1 MNFQELNLPN
11 ALLRALRD
19 KEYERPTPIQMQA
32 IPAALEGR
40 DILGTAQTGTGKT
53 AAFALPVLANLLRR
67 PPVGRG
73 RPIRALILTPT
84 RELALQIDESLGDYA
99 KYTPLRTCVVFG
111 GVNQRPQID
120 CLKRGVDVL
129 TATPGRLLDLIGQ
142 GHISLKQI
150 EFFVLDEA
158 DRMLDMGFI
167 HDIRRL
173 LPLLPGQ
180 RQTLLFSA
188 TMPKTIERLAADL
201 LNDPVRVAV
210 EPVASVVDTIEQRL
224 CYVEKPE
231 KKHLTDVY
239 KELMQNYGRKTDKDI
254 KAVVRITTSDVGVS
268 GANIFYSLQEPTRNV
283 ILGNALKVTHKNCK
297 GMEDFTENIES
308 IFDYYR
314 EVLKGVMWLCDIWIE
329 HPANAMA
336 GIMKQAGFGKKLLAE
351 TVEQFKA
358 TTGDEPCSAYEI
370 YCGICESIT
379 IARQEKTTERGLL
392 ALEEKIAGCVSKRW
406 HEYDIPGTVKY

>member
-1 MNFQELNLPN
+1 MYYKDDFYKEFRTEKELCEYLEEIDS
-11 ALLRALRD
+11 RAEWIRITSKKL
-19 KEYERPTPIQMQA
+19 KVAAAGEETCTEVPGISLE
-32 IPAALEGR
+32 ALEKDTLSHSR
-40 DILGTAQTGTGKT
+40 L
-53 AAFALPVLANLLRR
+53 V
-67 PPVGRG
+67 
-73 RPIRALILTPT
+73 LILPE
-84 RELALQIDESLGDYA
+84 RICYIGNSAIKSLKGRARIDEKDYAIISMPDMYMVTSAYIHGDYEKA
-99 KYTPLRTCVVFG
+99 TFLNGYADHYSV
-111 GVNQRPQID
+111 
-120 CLKRGVDVL
+120 
-129 TATPGRLLDLIGQ
+129 TASWQL
-142 GHISLKQI
+142 
-150 EFFVLDEA
+150 E
-158 DRMLDMGFI
+158 
-167 HDIRRL
+167 
-173 LPLLPGQ
+173 
-180 RQTLLFSA
+180 
-188 TMPKTIERLAADL
+188 
-201 LNDPVRVAV
+201 
-210 EPVASVVDTIEQRL
+210 DT
-224 CYVEKPE
+224 K
-231 KKHLTDVY
+231 LTDVY

-314 EVLKGVMWLCDIWIE
+314 EVLKGVMRLCDIWIE

-379 IARQEKTTERGLL
+379 IARQEKTNERGLL

>member
-1 MNFQELNLPN
+1 MYYKDDFYKEFRTEKELCEYLEEIDS
-11 ALLRALRD
+11 RAEWIRITSKKL
-19 KEYERPTPIQMQA
+19 KVAAAGEETCTEVPGISLE
-32 IPAALEGR
+32 ALEKDTLSHSR
-40 DILGTAQTGTGKT
+40 L
-53 AAFALPVLANLLRR
+53 V
-67 PPVGRG
+67 
-73 RPIRALILTPT
+73 LILPE
-84 RELALQIDESLGDYA
+84 RICYIGNSAIKSLKGRARIDGKDYAIISMPDMYMVTSAYIHGDYEKA
-99 KYTPLRTCVVFG
+99 TFLNGYADHYSV
-111 GVNQRPQID
+111 
-120 CLKRGVDVL
+120 
-129 TATPGRLLDLIGQ
+129 TASWQL
-142 GHISLKQI
+142 
-150 EFFVLDEA
+150 E
-158 DRMLDMGFI
+158 
-167 HDIRRL
+167 
-173 LPLLPGQ
+173 
-180 RQTLLFSA
+180 
-188 TMPKTIERLAADL
+188 
-201 LNDPVRVAV
+201 
-210 EPVASVVDTIEQRL
+210 DT
-224 CYVEKPE
+224 K
-231 KKHLTDVY
+231 LTDVY

-314 EVLKGVMWLCDIWIE
+314 EVLKGVMRLCDIWIE

-358 TTGDEPCSAYEI
+358 TTGNEPCSAYEI

-379 IARQEKTTERGLL
+379 IARQEKTNERGLL

>member
-1 MNFQELNLPN
+1 MYYKDDFYKEFRTEKELCEYLEEIDS
-11 ALLRALRD
+11 RAEWIRITSKKL
-19 KEYERPTPIQMQA
+19 KVAAAGEETCTEVPGISLE
-32 IPAALEGR
+32 ALEKDTLSHSRLVLILPERICYIGNSAIKSLKGR
-40 DILGTAQTGTGKT
+40 ARIDGKALADVDKKTLAEILNKCLKVA
-53 AAFALPVLANLLRR
+53 
-67 PPVGRG
+67 RG
-73 RPIRALILTPT
+73 RALIRFCEGKIRAVLSG
-84 RELALQIDESLGDYA
+84 DEKDYAIISMPDMYMVTSAYIHGDY
-99 KYTPLRTCVVFG
+99 
-111 GVNQRPQID
+111 
-120 CLKRGVDVL
+120 
-129 TATPGRLLDLIGQ
+129 
-142 GHISLKQI
+142 
-150 EFFVLDEA
+150 
-158 DRMLDMGFI
+158 
-167 HDIRRL
+167 
-173 LPLLPGQ
+173 
-180 RQTLLFSA
+180 
-188 TMPKTIERLAADL
+188 
-201 LNDPVRVAV
+201 
-210 EPVASVVDTIEQRL
+210 
-224 CYVEKPE
+224 EKPTFLNGYADHYSVTASWQLE
-231 KKHLTDVY
+231 DTKLTDVY

-314 EVLKGVMWLCDIWIE
+314 EVLKGVMRLCDIWIE

-358 TTGDEPCSAYEI
+358 TTGNEPCSAYEI

-379 IARQEKTTERGLL
+379 IARQEKTNERGLL

>member
-1 MNFQELNLPN
+1 MKGRARIDGKALADVDKKTLAEILNKCLKV
-11 ALLRALRD
+11 A
-19 KEYERPTPIQMQA
+19 
-32 IPAALEGR
+32 
-40 DILGTAQTGTGKT
+40 
-53 AAFALPVLANLLRR
+53 
-67 PPVGRG
+67 RG
-73 RPIRALILTPT
+73 RALIRFCEGKIRAVLSG
-84 RELALQIDESLGDYA
+84 DEKDYAIISMPDMYMVTSAYIHGDYEKA
-99 KYTPLRTCVVFG
+99 TFLNGYADHYSV
-111 GVNQRPQID
+111 
-120 CLKRGVDVL
+120 
-129 TATPGRLLDLIGQ
+129 TASWQL
-142 GHISLKQI
+142 
-150 EFFVLDEA
+150 E
-158 DRMLDMGFI
+158 
-167 HDIRRL
+167 
-173 LPLLPGQ
+173 
-180 RQTLLFSA
+180 
-188 TMPKTIERLAADL
+188 
-201 LNDPVRVAV
+201 
-210 EPVASVVDTIEQRL
+210 DT
-224 CYVEKPE
+224 K
-231 KKHLTDVY
+231 LTDVY

-314 EVLKGVMWLCDIWIE
+314 EVLKGVMRLCDIWIE

-379 IARQEKTTERGLL
+379 IARQEKTNERGLL

>member
-158 DRMLDMGFI
+158 DRML
-167 HDIRRL
+167 
-173 LPLLPGQ
+173 
-180 RQTLLFSA
+180 
-188 TMPKTIERLAADL
+188 
-201 LNDPVRVAV
+201 AV

-231 KKHLTDVY
+231 KKQAL
-239 KELMQNYGRKTDKDI
+239 I
-254 KAVVRITTSDVGVS
+254 S
-268 GANIFYSLQEPTRNV
+268 
-283 ILGNALKVTHKNCK
+283 ALK
-297 GMEDFTENIES
+297 ENDGRS
-308 IFDYYR
+308 
-314 EVLKGVMWLCDIWIE
+314 VLVFSRTKHGADRIARIVSK
-329 HPANAMA
+329 A
-336 GIMKQAGFGKKLLAE
+336 GIGCDAIHGDKSQTARPVEFQGGKNARDRGDRHRRARYRYRSVGNGHQLRLARCRRDLRAPDRPHGPCGAFGDGTDFLCIGRTSHAGRHSE
-351 TVEQFKA
+351 TH
-358 TTGDEPCSAYEI
+358 G
-370 YCGICESIT
+370 
-379 IARQEKTTERGLL
+379 
-392 ALEEKIAGCVSKRW
+392 
-406 HEYDIPGTVKY
+406 